1 MVVRQA
7 VTYVVR
13 RSSGMVLH
21 PRRTLGELVADSTRV
36 AFAGVDVAERV
47 VGVVVEK
54 TPFHSSNSQTSNSHT
69 SNPVNEVVIERPGP
83 VPADVLEDAATPTPV
98 PEPPKAPRTA
108 RKVGEDIKTPSG
120 ITAAGPGYN
129 PDTAETDLYQP
140 DTEPLMDPATTKAVA
155 AEARTLSKAAS
166 RKKG

>member
-13 RSSGMVLH
+13 RSTGMVLH
-21 PRRTLGELVADSTRV
+21 PRRTLGELLADSTRV
-36 AFAGVDVAERV
+36 AFAGADMAERV

-54 TPFHSSNSQTSNSHT
+54 TPFHSGSS
-69 SNPVNEVVIERPGP
+69 PVNEVVIERPGP
-83 VPADVLEDAATPTPV
+83 VPADVLKDAATPTPV
-98 PEPPKAPRTA
+98 PEPPKSPRTA
-108 RKVGEDIKTPSG
+108 RKVGEEIKTPSG